1 MRVRL
6 SWAHFAHELPC
17 VLLFLAFLAAVL
29 TWERDALVLAGLMV
43 VALVVVAL
51 LKRLLRQ
58 ARPRPSGG
66 GASSSSSSS
75 ATDNQRLGIGVR
87 GKGDRYGMPSG
98 HSTLAF
104 AFFTYALIWVL
115 RRKHDVERWQ
125 RVLGYAV
132 SVPLFVLAPLL
143 VAFQRVHDRHHSV
156 PQVVVGAALGIGLG
170 LAAGLGAHS

>member
-1 MRVRL
+1 MVVSL
-6 SWAHFAHELPC
+6 VS
-17 VLLFLAFLAAVL
+17 VAVL
-29 TWERDALVLAGLMV
+29 KQV
-43 VALVVVAL
+43 
-51 LKRLLRQ
+51 LRQ
-58 ARPRPSGG
+58 RRPAGGVARAKTSEG
-66 GASSSSSSS
+66 GA
-75 ATDNQRLGIGVR
+75 TNNERLGIGVR
-87 GKGDRYGMPSG
+87 GGGDRYGMPSG

-143 VAFQRVHDRHHSV
+143 VAFQRVRDRHHSV

-170 LAAGLGAHS
+170 VAAGFYAMEKH

>member
-1 MRVRL
+1 MRVQL
-6 SWAHFAHELPC
+6 SWSHFAHELPC
-17 VLLFLAFLAAVL
+17 VLLFLSFLAAVL

-43 VALVVVAL
+43 ASLAAVAV
-51 LKRLLRQ
+51 LKQVLRQ
-58 ARPRPSGG
+58 RRPTQVAPTTNQ
-66 GASSSSSSS
+66 
-75 ATDNQRLGIGVR
+75 TDNRRLGIGVR

-98 HSTLAF
+98 HSTIAF

-143 VAFQRVHDRHHSV
+143 VAYQRVRDRHHTV

-170 LAAGLGAHS
+170 LAAGIYAMEQHGA